1 MRKAICKYCG
11 EEFEYSNRGK
21 ERVHCRKEKCLKE
34 SKNEAQRKWYANK
47 VKKELCNTSIRIIS
61 KEENKPQIVYSSKD
75 REDNRLEKEDFS
87 DIIEVSR
94 ELGAV
99 RFKITE
105 MINKESKKQSFYDKQ
120 DQDFLHKLENLEE
133 ITDTEAVNM
142 IIEEKRKR
150 ETRRSHKMRITM
162 LSTMINGM
170 PKNPNAYVVETIKN
184 RDNFKYRQRVKE
196 NETV

>member
-1 MRKAICKYCG
+1 MRKGICKYCG

-21 ERVHCRKEKCLKE
+21 ERVHCRKPECLKKA
-34 SKNEAQRKWYANK
+34 KNEAQKKWYANK
-47 VKKELCNTSIRIIS
+47 VKKELQGTDIRIVS

-75 REDNRLEKEDFS
+75 RSDNRLEKEDFS

-99 RFKITE
+99 RFKIIE
-105 MINKESKKQSFYDKQ
+105 MLNKENKKQSFYDGQ

-150 ETRRSHKMRITM
+150 ETRRSHKMRQTM
-162 LSTMINGM
+162 LRTMINGM

-196 NETV
+196 NEN

>member
-1 MRKAICKYCG
+1 MRKAICKYCN

-21 ERVHCRKEKCLKE
+21 QRIHCQKTECIRKA
-34 SKNEAQRKWYANK
+34 KNDAQRKWYANK
-47 VKKELCNTSIRIIS
+47 IKKELAGENIRIVS
-61 KEENKPQIVYSSKD
+61 KEAKPQIVYSSKD
-75 REDNRLEKEDFS
+75 RENNRLEKEDFS

-99 RFKITE
+99 RFKIIE
-105 MINKESKKQSFYDKQ
+105 MLNKENKKQSFYDGQ

-150 ETRRSHKMRITM
+150 ETRRSHKMRQTM
-162 LSTMINGM
+162 LRTMINGM

>member
-1 MRKAICKYCG
+1 MRKGICKYCG

-21 ERVHCRKEKCLKE
+21 ERVHCRKEECLKKA
-34 SKNEAQRKWYANK
+34 KNEAQKKWYANK
-47 VKKELCNTSIRIIS
+47 VKKELQGTDIRIVS
-61 KEENKPQIVYSSKD
+61 KEENRPQIVYSSKD
-75 REDNRLEKEDFS
+75 RSDNRLENEDFS

-99 RFKITE
+99 RFKIIE
-105 MINKESKKQSFYDKQ
+105 MLNKENKKQSFYDGQ

-150 ETRRSHKMRITM
+150 ETRRSHKMRQTM
-162 LSTMINGM
+162 LRTMINGM

-196 NETV
+196 NEQ

>member
-1 MRKAICKYCG
+1 MRKGICKYCG

-21 ERVHCRKEKCLKE
+21 ERVHCRKEECLKKA
-34 SKNEAQRKWYANK
+34 KNEAQKKWYANK
-47 VKKELCNTSIRIIS
+47 IKKELAGENIRIVS
-61 KEENKPQIVYSSKD
+61 KETKPQIVYSSKD
-75 REDNRLEKEDFS
+75 RENNRLEKEDFS

-99 RFKITE
+99 RFKIIE
-105 MINKESKKQSFYDKQ
+105 MLNKENKKQSFYDGQ

-150 ETRRSHKMRITM
+150 ETRRSHKMRQTM
-162 LSTMINGM
+162 LRTMINGM

-196 NETV
+196 NEQ